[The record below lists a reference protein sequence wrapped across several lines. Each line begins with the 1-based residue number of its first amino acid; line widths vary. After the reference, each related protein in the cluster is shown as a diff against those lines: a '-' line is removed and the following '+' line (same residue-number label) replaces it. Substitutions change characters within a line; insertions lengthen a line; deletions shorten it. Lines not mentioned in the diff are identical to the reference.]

1 MLDHIAV
8 GPLAEK
14 PARKD
19 AAPFV
24 VALILHRK
32 LDEGAGFGG
41 VFPWRRLFARAQSHD
56 RASLAHRFA
65 GLHLQ
70 FAHQPVTLV
79 EQPQHR
85 DALRHRGCAL
95 DAADFGGNALRLH
108 RRRDG
113 LAAVRG
119 RAVASGQRRPGGKDD
134 PDAARH

>member
-19 AAPFV
+19 AAPLV
-24 VALILHRK
+24 VALVLHGK
-32 LDEGAGFGG
+32 LDEGAGFGR
-41 VFPWRRLFARAQSHD
+41 VFPWRRLFARAQPDD
-56 RASLAHRFA
+56 RAADAQRVA

-70 FAHQPVTLV
+70 FADQPVALV
-79 EQPQHR
+79 EQAQHR
-85 DALRHRGCAL
+85 DALSHRGCAL
-95 DAADFGGNALRLH
+95 DAADFGRNALRLQ

-119 RAVASGQRRPGGKDD
+119 GAITSGQRRRGG
-134 PDAARH
+134 